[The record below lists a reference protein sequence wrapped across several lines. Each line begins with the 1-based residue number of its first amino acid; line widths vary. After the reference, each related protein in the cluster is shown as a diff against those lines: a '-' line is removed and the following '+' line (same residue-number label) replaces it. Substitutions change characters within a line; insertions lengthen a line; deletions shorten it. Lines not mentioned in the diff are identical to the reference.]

1 MIDNPKVTVFIPAY
15 NREKYIGDAIESI
28 LAQTFTNFEILLID
42 DGSKD
47 RTIEIMRSY
56 QDPRVRIIRNEHNLG
71 IPKTRNKGIEQA
83 RGEFIAMLDSDD
95 RAFPTRLE
103 KQVSF
108 LDAHHDYA
116 QVGSWCRMMDEQGR
130 PLKRIK
136 RQPILPEDVDIQ
148 LLFRCSLSNRSIM
161 ARTKILQEYG
171 YRNDYPRCQDYDL
184 HVRLAQK
191 YKLANLPECLVYGRI
206 HADQITSQTV
216 ELGDEK
222 KRAIIRHQLNVL
234 GVPYTEEDL
243 GPHLTLSRMRKSQF
257 TPDDD
262 YLQWAENWLLKLQEA
277 NLQTHRYSQRA
288 IAQAVREKWIRTCWA
303 AWNGM
308 GWKALKYYVHS
319 PLRKSLGNTIRE
331 HVLTRSAQH
340 LFN

>member
-1 MIDNPKVTVFIPAY
+1 MLDNPKVTVFIPAY

-56 QDPRVRIIRNEHNLG
+56 QDSRVRIIRNEHNLG

-103 KQVSF
+103 KQVNF
-108 LDAHHDYA
+108 LDAHHDFA
-116 QVGSWCRMMDEQGR
+116 QIGSWCRMMDEQGR

-136 RQPILPEDVDIQ
+136 RQPIYPEDVDIQ

-161 ARTKILQEYG
+161 ARTKILREYG

-191 YKLANLPECLVYGRI
+191 YKLGNLPECLVYGRI

-234 GVPYTEEDL
+234 GVPFTEEDL

-257 TPDDD
+257 TPDYD
-262 YLQWAENWLLKLQEA
+262 YLQWAENWLLNLQEA

-308 GWKALKYYVHS
+308 GWKALKYYFHS

-331 HVLTRSAQH
+331 RVLT
-340 LFN
+340 

>member
-1 MIDNPKVTVFIPAY
+1 MLDNPKVTVFIPAY

-161 ARTKILQEYG
+161 ARTKILREYG

-184 HVRLAQK
+184 HVRLAQQ
-191 YKLANLPECLVYGRI
+191 YKLGNLPECLVYGRI
-206 HADQITSQTV
+206 HADQITSQTA

-234 GVPYTEEDL
+234 GMPYTEKDL

-262 YLQWAENWLLKLQEA
+262 YLQWAENWLRKLQEA
-277 NLQTHRYSQRA
+277 NRQTHRYSQRA
-288 IAQAVREKWIRTCWA
+288 MAQAVSEKWIRTCWA

-331 HVLTRSAQH
+331 HVLTRSSHHQ
-340 LFN
+340 FN

>member
-1 MIDNPKVTVFIPAY
+1 
-15 NREKYIGDAIESI
+15 
-28 LAQTFTNFEILLID
+28 
-42 DGSKD
+42 
-47 RTIEIMRSY
+47 MRSY
-56 QDPRVRIIRNEHNLG
+56 QDPRVRIIRNEHNLR

-191 YKLANLPECLVYGRI
+191 YKLANLLSAWSTAVY
-206 HADQITSQTV
+206 ADQITSQTV

-222 KRAIIRHQLNVL
+222 SGPSSAINSTSWGVL
-234 GVPYTEEDL
+234 SPRRI
-243 GPHLTLSRMRKSQF
+243 S
-257 TPDDD
+257 
-262 YLQWAENWLLKLQEA
+262 
-277 NLQTHRYSQRA
+277 
-288 IAQAVREKWIRTCWA
+288 VRI
-303 AWNGM
+303 
-308 GWKALKYYVHS
+308 
-319 PLRKSLGNTIRE
+319 
-331 HVLTRSAQH
+331 
-340 LFN
+340 